1 MPRKQFSVLV
11 IAATY
16 IGTVVGAGFAS
27 GQEVLQFFGYFGR
40 AGLAGLAIT
49 AILLAAFGYM
59 ILELGR
65 RLKAESHLPVIRY
78 AGGRWIGTLLDWVIT
93 AFLFGGLVT
102 MGAGAGAIFSEQ
114 FGLPFVWGSILM
126 IGVSLFTVLFGISGV
141 VRSISIVVPLLFV
154 AVFGVAAYTIATDYP
169 ALLATLR
176 SYSEPSR
183 APLPYWPLTTI
194 LYTSY
199 NLVLA
204 IAILAPLGAVSG
216 PNRLRTGAILGGIG
230 LGIGATLINLA
241 ILTHIKRAAAYEIP
255 MIMVAGTV
263 SPLVKTVY
271 TLILLSEV
279 YTTAVG
285 SLYGFVARLSKQGTP
300 RYRYLTIG
308 AGVAALGLSQYG
320 FSNLVGTLFPAVGF
334 AGLLMLGAL
343 ALTFVRGKIGKHRRG
358 MVRPVQ
364 PSPSMV
370 FEAAKELTGPE
381 KEETKRDTE
390 DNEQH

>member
-1 MPRKQFSVLV
+1 MPKKQFSVLV

-49 AILLAAFGYM
+49 AVLLSAFGYM
-59 ILELGR
+59 IMELGR
-65 RLKAESHLPVIRY
+65 RLQAESHLPVIRY
-78 AGGRWIGTLLDWVIT
+78 AGGRWIGSLLDWVTT

-114 FGLPFVWGSILM
+114 FGLPFIWGSVIM
-126 IGVSLFTVLFGISGV
+126 IGASLFTVLFGISGV
-141 VRSISIVVPLLFV
+141 VRSISLVVPLLLA
-154 AVFGVAAYTIATDYP
+154 AVFGVAVYTIATDFP

-204 IAILAPLGAVSG
+204 IAILAPLGAVTG
-216 PNRLRTGAILGGIG
+216 PNRLKTGAILGGIG

-241 ILTHIKRAAAYEIP
+241 ILTHIGRAAAYEIP

-271 TLILLSEV
+271 TLILLAEV
-279 YTTAVG
+279 YTTAMG
-285 SLYGFVARLSKQGTP
+285 SLYGFVARLSKQDSP
-300 RYRYLTIG
+300 KYRYLTSG
-308 AGVAALGLSQYG
+308 AGILALGLSQFG

-334 AGLLMLGAL
+334 AGLLMLAAL
-343 ALTFVRGKIGKHRRG
+343 ALIFAREKIGKFRLRT
-358 MVRPVQ
+358 VKPVQ
-364 PSPSMV
+364 PSPSL
-370 FEAAKELTGPE
+370 FFHLA
-381 KEETKRDTE
+381 EEITE
-390 DNEQH
+390 PGDDKDDDKDIPD

>member
-1 MPRKQFSVLV
+1 MPKKQFSVLV

-49 AILLAAFGYM
+49 AVLLSVFGYIIM
-59 ILELGR
+59 ELGR
-65 RLKAESHLPVIRY
+65 RLGAESHLPVIRY
-78 AGGRWIGTLLDWVIT
+78 AGGRWIGSLLDWVTT

-114 FGLPFVWGSILM
+114 FGLPFIWGSVLM
-126 IGVSLFTVLFGISGV
+126 IAAALFTVLFGISGV
-141 VRSISIVVPLLFV
+141 VRSISFVVPLLLA
-154 AVFGVAAYTIATDYP
+154 AVFGVAVYTIATDYP

-183 APLPYWPLTTI
+183 APLPYWPLTTV
-194 LYTSY
+194 LYVSY

-241 ILTHIKRAAAYEIP
+241 ILTHIGRAASYEIP

-263 SPLVKTVY
+263 SPLVRTVY
-271 TLILLSEV
+271 TLILLAEV

-300 RYRYLTIG
+300 KYRYLSSG
-308 AGVAALGLSQYG
+308 AAILALGLSQFG

-334 AGLLMLGAL
+334 AGLLMLAAL
-343 ALTFVRGKIGKHRRG
+343 AFAVVRGKIGEYSKRG
-358 MVRPVQ
+358 IKPVQ
-364 PSPSMV
+364 PSPS
-370 FEAAKELTGPE
+370 LTFHLA
-381 KEETKRDTE
+381 EEISKRGNSPDDE
-390 DNEQH
+390 N